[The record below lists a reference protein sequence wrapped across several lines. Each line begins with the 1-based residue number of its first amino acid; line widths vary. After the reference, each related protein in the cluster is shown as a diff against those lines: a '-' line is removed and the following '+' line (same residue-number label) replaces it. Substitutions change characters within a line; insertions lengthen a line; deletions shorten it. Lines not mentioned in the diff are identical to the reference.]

1 MLWLIFQFYK
11 KNFQI
16 FLIKKNSK
24 NDWKIFSNFFFQK
37 SLTKVNEK
45 TLIK

>member
-11 KNFQI
+11 KKFQI
-16 FLIKKNSK
+16 FLIQKNSK
-24 NDWKIFSNFFFQK
+24 NDWKIFSNFNFQK
-37 SLTKVNEK
+37 ILTKVNEK